1 MSDPIQLL
9 ADIVHFQSPL
19 PPPSVAPVAKK
30 LCPWAE
36 VPPAEL
42 HYQLIHRNGRFQQ
55 LRFERNRDFAIITG
69 R

>member
-19 PPPSVAPVAKK
+19 PPPTVAPVAKK

-42 HYQLIHRNGRFQQ
+42 HYQSDPPQRALAAVAF
-55 LRFERNRDFAIITG
+55 
-69 R
+69 